1 MRYCRECAQP
11 LADGRADKQFCSSTC
26 RVKAHRSTRLAA
38 AAQLKGVARSQ
49 AAPRHW
55 ARSRSVRPV
64 TATAYRSVLGHAV
77 RAFGGKRL
85 GDVTRVD
92 VERLAASLDA
102 KGRSARTCSLTLFVV
117 RSILG
122 AALDDG
128 LVVRNVA
135 SKVAASGRA
144 ARTREALSADDLATL
159 RAHIATTDVHSVWL
173 LVLAGL
179 RRSEVLGLRWS
190 DVDMAAG
197 TLTIARGMVPNASGG
212 RAEPTDPKT
221 ERGARTLPLPADM
234 LAALRSMR
242 ERQASTFGFVQAR
255 DGYLATDPAGVPL
268 RPERLSDLWADL
280 CRDAGVP
287 AVTLHCAR
295 HSSVSILRARG
306 VDDASVAAWHGHDE
320 TTMRRTYSHITR
332 DQLAAVGQ
340 ALSAAK

>member
-1 MRYCRECAQP
+1 M
-11 LADGRADKQFCSSTC
+11 C
-26 RVKAHRSTRLAA
+26 RVTPIARRGSSLCRWHRRRPGVTVVRRLRRLARCATA
-38 AAQLKGVARSQ
+38 ASALSRWPTGAPTSSLLLDMPRESASLDAAGCGRPTEGVARSQ
-49 AAPRHW
+49 AAPDTGPVRRAAGHRHRVSQR
-55 ARSRSVRPV
+55 AR
-64 TATAYRSVLGHAV
+64 HAV

-144 ARTREALSADDLATL
+144 ARTVRRCPPTIWPRCGRTSPRPTCIRCGCSAG
-159 RAHIATTDVHSVWL
+159 R
-173 LVLAGL
+173 L

-212 RAEPTDPKT
+212 PADLPTRRPNAALGRYQYPPTCSRRSGHAGTSSIHVRVRAGSGRVPRHRPG
-221 ERGARTLPLPADM
+221 RGA
-234 LAALRSMR
+234 AAPG
-242 ERQASTFGFVQAR
+242 T
-255 DGYLATDPAGVPL
+255 
-268 RPERLSDLWADL
+268 LSD
-280 CRDAGVP
+280 RGRSVP
-287 AVTLHCAR
+287 
-295 HSSVSILRARG
+295 
-306 VDDASVAAWHGHDE
+306 
-320 TTMRRTYSHITR
+320 
-332 DQLAAVGQ
+332 
-340 ALSAAK
+340 